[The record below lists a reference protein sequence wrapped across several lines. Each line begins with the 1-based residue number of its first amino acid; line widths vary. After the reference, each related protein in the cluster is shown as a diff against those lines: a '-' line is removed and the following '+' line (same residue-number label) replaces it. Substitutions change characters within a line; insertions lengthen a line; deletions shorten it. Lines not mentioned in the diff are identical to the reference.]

1 MEEIIKLIGG
11 LVLLIIGVGGS
22 IGIIRFA
29 PGYTKVAGV
38 PVGIILIAWGLKVLG
53 WI

>member
-1 MEEIIKLIGG
+1 MEENIRLITGFF
-11 LVLLIIGVGGS
+11 LIIIGILAS
-22 IGIIRFA
+22 LGIIRLA

-38 PVGIILIAWGLKVLG
+38 PVGIILIAWGANIAG

>member
-1 MEEIIKLIGG
+1 MEEIIKFVSG
-11 LVLLIIGVGGS
+11 LVLLIIGIGGAV
-22 IGIIRFA
+22 GIIKFA

-38 PVGIILIAWGLKVLG
+38 PVGIIFITWGLVVLG